1 MNYGHVTRLHTETLQ
16 GAGTYMFQGED
27 TMLLVIDVGNT
38 NTVLGVYD
46 GGVLVDHWRIATEK
60 GKTADEW
67 GTMFRDLFLFDHLN
81 MKDFEGMIISSV
93 VPPVLDMLQGM
104 ADKYFHVKPLI
115 VGPDTDTGIKI
126 SYKNPTEVGAD
137 RIVNAVAAYERHK
150 KSLIVVD
157 FGTATTFDYVSS
169 KGEYKGG
176 AIAPG
181 IGISAEALFEKTSKL
196 PRVEIL
202 KPKQVIGKNTIES
215 MQSGIFFGY
224 VGLVDE
230 IVRRMKK
237 EVKSNPKVIATGGL
251 AELIANES
259 ETIEEVNEF
268 LTLEGLR
275 IIYGRNQKR
284 KRG

>member
-1 MNYGHVTRLHTETLQ
+1 
-16 GAGTYMFQGED
+16 
-27 TMLLVIDVGNT
+27 MLLVIDVGNT

-46 GGVLVDHWRIATEK
+46 GEVLVDHWRIWTEK

-67 GTMFRDLFLFDHLN
+67 GTMFRDLFLFDHLD
-81 MKDFEGMIISSV
+81 MKDFEGAIISSV
-93 VPPVLDMLQGM
+93 VPPVLDMLQRM

-115 VGPDTDTGIKI
+115 VGPDIEIGMNIIYKI
-126 SYKNPTEVGAD
+126 PAEVGAD
-137 RIVNAVAAYERHK
+137 RIVNAVAAYEKYK

-157 FGTATTFDYVSS
+157 FGTATTFDYISRR
-169 KGEYKGG
+169 GEYMGG

-181 IGISAEALFEKTSKL
+181 IGISAEALFERTSKL
-196 PRVEIL
+196 PRVEIV

-237 EVKSNPKVIATGGL
+237 EVRSNPKVVATGGL
-251 AELIANES
+251 AELIAKES

-275 IIYGRNQKR
+275 IIYERNQKKR
-284 KRG
+284 KR